1 MRIALAYN
9 QRPTIIAE
17 GGSTN
22 GDGADAS
29 LSASD
34 TFVEWDEPDTIA
46 AVAEALRCFGDVVLL
61 EAIDGFPR
69 KLARARPDLVF
80 NMAEGLNG
88 PSREAQVPAIAEFL
102 GLRYTGSDPLTL
114 ALALHKGR
122 TKELWATRGV
132 PTAPFVLIETE
143 DDLPALARFAHYPAF
158 VKPAWEG
165 SSKGITQANYV
176 TTPQA
181 ATDRARALLHSYREP
196 VLAEAYLPG
205 EEFTVAILGNG
216 ATAECLPIIRY
227 RFEILPPGSVPIV
240 GYEAKWLWD
249 TPDADFE
256 ILECPAAISASLAD
270 AIRANALAAYRS
282 LNCRDW
288 ARVDLRLDGAGVP
301 QVIEINPL
309 PGVIPDPA
317 AHSCLPRA
325 AAEVGMTHAELI
337 QRVVRIAWSR
347 VTGEELAL
355 PLAGA
360 VS

>member
-9 QRPTIIAE
+9 QRPTVIAE
-17 GGSTN
+17 GNSTN
-22 GDGADAS
+22 GDGGAAS
-29 LSASD
+29 LSAPD

-46 AVAEALRCFGDVVLL
+46 AVADALRFFGDVVLL
-61 EAIDGFPR
+61 EAIDGFPH
-69 KLARARPDLVF
+69 KLSRARADLVF

-88 PSREAQVPAIAEFL
+88 PSREAQVPAITEFL
-102 GLRYTGSDPLTL
+102 GLPYTGSDPLTL

-132 PTAPFVLIETE
+132 PTAPFALIESE
-143 DDLPALARFAHYPAF
+143 DDLAALEWFAHYPAF

-176 TTPQA
+176 ATPQA
-181 ATDRARALLHSYREP
+181 AIERAHELLVTYREP

-216 ATAECLPIIRY
+216 AAAECLPIVRY
-227 RFEILPPGSVPIV
+227 RFEILPAGAVPIV

-256 ILECPAAISASLAD
+256 ILECPAAISESLA
-270 AIRANALAAYRS
+270 ATIRTTALAAYRS

-288 ARVDLRLDGAGVP
+288 ARVDLRLDGPGRP

-337 QRVVRIAWSR
+337 QRVVRIAWMR
-347 VTGEELAL
+347 LTGEAPAR

-360 VS
+360 VT